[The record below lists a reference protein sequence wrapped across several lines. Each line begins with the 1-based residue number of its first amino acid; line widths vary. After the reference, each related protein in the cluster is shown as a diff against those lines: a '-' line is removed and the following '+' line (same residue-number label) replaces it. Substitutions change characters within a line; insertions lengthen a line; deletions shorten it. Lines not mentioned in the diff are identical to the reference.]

1 MKKRPRHYSKKQRDF
16 LQALKQPI
24 NLVIQMD
31 RASLL
36 VFAKVL
42 DLVKSSGILPL
53 ETCEFCT
60 EMIEFMVEQLRRE
73 VGFDDKFKLMDSEEF
88 WANFFPCPD
97 GVNPEEHKQKILETF
112 KKHRADWRKLWAV
125 D

>member
-1 MKKRPRHYSKKQRDF
+1 MKKSPRTYTQEHLDF
-16 LQALKQPI
+16 LQVLEQPT

-36 VFAKVL
+36 IFAKVL
-42 DLVKSSGILPL
+42 DLAKSSGILPI
-53 ETCEFCT
+53 ETCEFCA
-60 EMIEFMVEQLRRE
+60 EIIEFIVEQLRIE

-97 GVNPEEHKQKILETF
+97 GVNSEEHKQKILETF
-112 KKHRADWRKLWAV
+112 KKHRADWRQLWAV